1 MEKTKRRNLK
11 KEANL
16 IKEKLIIGKN
26 GIDEKVIGAIDE
38 LLKKDELVKIKVL
51 NNNLDDRK
59 DLLNEIIESTD
70 SEYVDQIGNKL
81 VIYREKEEK

>member
-38 LLKKDELVKIKVL
+38 LLKKM
-51 NNNLDDRK
+51 N
-59 DLLNEIIESTD
+59 
-70 SEYVDQIGNKL
+70 
-81 VIYREKEEK
+81 

>member
-59 DLLNEIIESTD
+59 NLLNEIIESTD

-81 VIYREKEEK
+81 VIYREKEEE

>member
-81 VIYREKEEK
+81 VIYREKEEE